1 MPKRGGWDSTGFGSK
16 LKALRESA
24 GLSQPE
30 LAEKAGCN
38 KFTIAKLEQG
48 RQEPAW
54 PLVLSLCEALNV
66 TCEAFKPVP
75 GEHVA
80 ADLPTPRGRPP
91 RNPPPKPRRPR
102 PPRSVPARRSRY
114 RCGFSEEKPRRSP
127 FSGRAFNQ
135 TSSPSSPSSLGG
147 YLLVIPRIPRITKS
161 PLLVILGILGMG

>member
-80 ADLPTPRGRPP
+80 ADLPTPRGRPRKEP
-91 RNPPPKPRRPR
+91 TPEAPPPPPAKKRPR
-102 PPRSVPARRSRY
+102 
-114 RCGFSEEKPRRSP
+114 K
-127 FSGRAFNQ
+127 
-135 TSSPSSPSSLGG
+135 
-147 YLLVIPRIPRITKS
+147 KK
-161 PLLVILGILGMG
+161 